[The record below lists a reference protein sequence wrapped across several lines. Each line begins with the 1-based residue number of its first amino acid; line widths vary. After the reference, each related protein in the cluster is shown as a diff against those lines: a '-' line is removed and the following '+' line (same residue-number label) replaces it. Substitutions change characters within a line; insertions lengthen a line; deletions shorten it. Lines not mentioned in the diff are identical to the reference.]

1 MRARHRSIDRS
12 TALSNVLPNT
22 VTRCGEDGQTTIP
35 SSQLV
40 AGDIVLVRPGESIA
54 ADGILVDGETAVDEA
69 LLTGEAS
76 PKAQIDRRPGLSRAA
91 LISTVLFSCGSR
103 PLAAIQRSERSAA

>member
-1 MRARHRSIDRS
+1 M
-12 TALSNVLPNT
+12 LQNT
-22 VTRCGEDGQTTIP
+22 VTRCEEDGRTTIP

-54 ADGILVDGETAVDEA
+54 ADGVLVDGDTTVDEA

-76 PKAQIDRRPGLSRAA
+76 PKPKSIGDPVLAGSINLDSMIQLRVETTGSDRTLGTISRM
-91 LISTVLFSCGSR
+91 S
-103 PLAAIQRSERSAA
+103 